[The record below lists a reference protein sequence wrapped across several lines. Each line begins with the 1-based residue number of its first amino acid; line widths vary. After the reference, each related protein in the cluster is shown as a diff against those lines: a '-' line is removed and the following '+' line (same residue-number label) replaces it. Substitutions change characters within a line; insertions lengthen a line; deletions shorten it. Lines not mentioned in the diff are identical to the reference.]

1 MTVPAASGAAGPGGL
16 AGRIARVRE
25 RIGEACRAAGRPAE
39 SVRLL
44 AVSKT
49 RPAGEIEAA
58 AAAGIRHFGE
68 NRVQEAAAKL
78 PSVRAEIVPH
88 LIGRLQRNKA
98 RAAVRLFPVVESVD
112 SVPLALRLS
121 RIAGEEGRPL
131 TVLAQVDLAG
141 EAAKTGIPAVE
152 LDRALAEIRELPRLT
167 VAGLMLIPPF
177 DPDPEAA
184 RPYFARLRELGERLA
199 AAGSLPAEPE
209 LSMGMSHDF
218 PTAIAEGATT
228 VRIGTALFGP
238 RTPPPGPGA

>member
-1 MTVPAASGAAGPGGL
+1 M
-16 AGRIARVRE
+16 
-25 RIGEACRAAGRPAE
+25 
-39 SVRLL
+39 RLL

-49 RPAGEIEAA
+49 RSAGEIEAA

-78 PSVRAEIVPH
+78 PAVRAEVVPH

-121 RIAGEEGRPL
+121 RIAGEEERAL
-131 TVLAQVDLAG
+131 TVLIQADLAG
-141 EAAKTGIPAVE
+141 EATKTGIPAVE
-152 LDRALAEIRELPRLT
+152 LDRALAEIRELPHLT

-177 DPDPEAA
+177 DRDPEAA
-184 RPYFARLRELGERLA
+184 RPWFARLRALGERLA
-199 AAGSLPAEPE
+199 VSGSLPPEPE

-218 PTAIAEGATT
+218 AVAIAEGATT

-238 RTPPPGPGA
+238 RTPPPEPGA